1 MTKLS
6 FSRAALADGERFAE
20 FLMERD
26 PEGAASTLELIANA
40 VEVLRRHPLIGR
52 RVESGLRELVI
63 SRGRTG
69 SVALYEFDPNR
80 DEIIVHRLRH
90 QLEAG
95 YTEW

>member
-40 VEVLRRHPLIGR
+40 VEVLRRHPFIGR
-52 RVESGLRELVI
+52 PVEGALRALII

-69 SVALYEFDPNR
+69 YVALYEFDPNR
-80 DEIIVHRLRH
+80 DEIIVHKLRH